1 MNQQKNVADYLQHLQ
16 LSAMPAARHSQCT
29 FSPDFLVALRTSGGR
44 WNPYRTHITLYG
56 LMDIPI

>member
-16 LSAMPAARHSQCT
+16 LSATPAARHSQCT

-44 WNPYRTHITLYG
+44 WNPYFTRITLYR
-56 LMDIPI
+56 LIRVRI